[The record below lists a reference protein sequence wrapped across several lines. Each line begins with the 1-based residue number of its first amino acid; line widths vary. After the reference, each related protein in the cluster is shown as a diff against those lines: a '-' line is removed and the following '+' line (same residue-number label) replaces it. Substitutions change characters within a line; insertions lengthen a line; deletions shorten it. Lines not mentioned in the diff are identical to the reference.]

1 MSEQMV
7 WALVAIVVVPV
18 SVLAA
23 AELDERLRQRDSTL
37 RSAVGIL
44 RAWVLPIFALW
55 IVLVPVLN
63 RPNDSFAVRLIST
76 ALVLSLAAAALQIL
90 GVLISRVAG
99 KPRSGG
105 RGPIPQ
111 LLLAVPRLLTL
122 LVVAWI
128 LLAQV
133 WGVDLSAA
141 LTALGVT
148 SLVVSFALQD
158 TLSGLAS
165 GFLLL
170 SDEPFQPGDW
180 ITSGDT
186 EGVVVDL
193 NWRTTR
199 IRTRN
204 GDLMIVP
211 NSTLAKANILN
222 HTAPEPLH
230 RVVVPVQV
238 AFSNPPTLAKQ
249 MLLAAA
255 EETAGVLADPPPG
268 VRVVTIDDPLMSY
281 EVDMWVTDFSIV
293 PRVVSE
299 FGSLV
304 WYQSHRHGVPLP
316 SPAQDL
322 YLHDAK
328 AEAEAAKPTPA
339 AIRSGLQRSP
349 LLSLLGDHDLD
360 GLVPASRQVRY
371 AAGELMVQ
379 SANATRDLLVLV
391 DGRARLVL
399 LEPNGEEAVVT
410 DVDEGDTVGVLE
422 APPGEGRMLAVR
434 AVTDCEVIII
444 QAGAASDV
452 TSRNTELAAAF
463 NRLRQIRSRRVDR
476 LLATRDRSISERTS
490 VGTDENAGVGADA
503 ALDGNTAT

>member
-1 MSEQMV
+1 MNEQAL
-7 WALVAIVVVPV
+7 WALVAIIVVPV
-18 SVLAA
+18 AVLAA
-23 AELDERLRQRDSTL
+23 AEVDERLRQRDSTL
-37 RSAVGIL
+37 RGAIGIL
-44 RAWVLPIFALW
+44 RAWALPIFALW
-55 IVLVPVLN
+55 VVLVPVLG
-63 RPNDSFAVRLIST
+63 RPNDSLAVQVTST
-76 ALVLSLAAAALQIL
+76 SLVLALAAAALQL
-90 GVLISRVAG
+90 LRVLVERLAG
-99 KPRSGG
+99 RPRTEG

-111 LLLAVPRLLTL
+111 LLLALPRILTL
-122 LVVAWI
+122 LVVAWV
-128 LLAQV
+128 LLANV

-170 SDEPFQPGDW
+170 SDQPFQPGDW
-180 ITSGDT
+180 ITTGDI

-204 GDLMIVP
+204 GDLLIVP
-211 NSTLAKANILN
+211 NSTLAKANIVN
-222 HTAPEPLH
+222 YSAPAPLH

-255 EETAGVLADPPPG
+255 EGTAGVLSDPPPA
-268 VRVVTIDDPLMSY
+268 VRVVVTDDPLMGY
-281 EVDMWVTDFSIV
+281 EVDMWVDDYSIV
-293 PRVVSE
+293 PRVRSD

-328 AEAEAAKPTPA
+328 AVAEAATPTPA
-339 AIRSGLQRSP
+339 SIRAGLQRSP
-349 LLSLLGDHDLD
+349 MLSLLDDD
-360 GLVPASRQVRY
+360 DVDRLVTASHEVRY
-371 AAGELMVQ
+371 AAGELMVE
-379 SANATRDLLVLV
+379 STATTRDLLVV
-391 DGRARLVL
+391 VEGSARLIL
-399 LEPNGEEAVVT
+399 IEPDGEERIVS

-422 APPGEGRMLAVR
+422 GPRGGDRVLAVR
-434 AVTDCEVIII
+434 TVTDCEVVIIE
-444 QAGAASDV
+444 ASAASDGA
-452 TSRNTELAAAF
+452 SRNGELAAAF
-463 NRLRQIRSRRVDR
+463 NRLRQIRSRRLER
-476 LLATRDRSISERTS
+476 LLAPQDGEAGTS
-490 VGTDENAGVGADA
+490 GDDATDGVVAREDLGA
-503 ALDGNTAT
+503 